1 MRGTGKPGAA
11 MGPRDLQTVADLRLT
26 GRKSKR
32 IVTLGYINKHKHVP
46 AFLEFT
52 SLRRQTTYK

>member
-1 MRGTGKPGAA
+1 

-26 GRKSKR
+26 GSKSKT

-52 SLRRQTTYK
+52 SLRRRQTMYK